1 MFKLSESTRNAPVIT
16 AFETHFDEVIADN
29 PGFIRIL
36 HDAELLKS
44 SKERAKEIKSQFD
57 HMIVLGVGGSSL
69 GGKAIAQAFDCKDKI
84 SFFENL
90 DSYSFDREI
99 KKLKDLKKI
108 HWVAISKSGG
118 TLETLAQLQ
127 FVHEFYQKQ
136 NLDLTKQMTVVTETG
151 GLPSN
156 GLYKW
161 AVNNKIPVLQIPEDV
176 GGRFSVLTPVGMF
189 PAAFAGLEVDGFI
202 DGAKEALK
210 NKKSLVEFCSQ
221 IATSFEKK
229 EWITILWIYSE
240 SLKTFGLW
248 FQQLWAE
255 SLAKKKT
262 WDGNPAPRV
271 STPVMMLGSNDQ
283 HSMLQQVMDGE
294 KDKFVIFM
302 RSDREENYGDKLGTV
317 FFKDFKFL
325 LNESMGKLF
334 KAQAIG
340 TQAALKQEGIESLT
354 IQLTKFDEEDLGS
367 LFFYFEMVTAMLG
380 KYHNINAYDQPGVEL
395 SKHLTLNQL
404 KV

>member
-1 MFKLSESTRNAPVIT
+1 MFKLSESTRNSPVIT

-36 HDAELLKS
+36 HDVDLLKS

-69 GGKAIAQAFDCKDKI
+69 GGKAIMQAFDCKDKI

-90 DSYSFDREI
+90 DSYSFDKEI

-118 TLETLAQLQ
+118 TLETLTQLQ

-136 NLDLTKQMTVVTETG
+136 NLDLTKQMTVITEKK
-151 GLPSN
+151 SN
-156 GLYKW
+156 PLFDW
-161 AVNNKIPVLQIPEDV
+161 ATENKIPVLEVPVDV
-176 GGRFSVLTPVGMF
+176 GGRFSVLTSVGMF

-221 IATSFEKK
+221 IATSFEKE

-240 SLKTFGLW
+240 ALKTFGLW

-262 WDGNPAPRV
+262 WDGKPAPRV
-271 STPVMMLGSNDQ
+271 STPMMMLGSNDQ

-294 KDKFVIFM
+294 RDKFVIFM
-302 RSDREENYGDKLGTV
+302 RSDREENSGDKLGKT
-317 FFKDFKFL
+317 FFKDFQFL
-325 LNESMGKLF
+325 QNESMGKLF
-334 KAQAIG
+334 KAQVVG
-340 TQAALKQEGIESLT
+340 TQQALHKEGIESLT
-354 IQLTKFDEEDLGS
+354 IQLTKFDEQELGS

-395 SKHLTLNQL
+395 SKRLTLSQL